1 MTETQFKEMLT
12 KKTEMDA
19 KKAGKDALRTKIQEA
34 IKN

>member
-1 MTETQFKEMLT
+1 MTQDQFNTMLT

-19 KKAGKDALRTKIQEA
+19 KRTEKEALKTKVQEA